1 MPHWTVHDLRRTA
14 RSLMAEI
21 GVADNIAE
29 QVLGHAIRGV
39 HGIYNRHA
47 YFEEKGDALLR
58 LARLVESIV
67 NPPAD
72 NVVAA
77 AGRFSG
83 SRGAGK
89 KRARAQQSEGAAS
102 LR

>member
-1 MPHWTVHDLRRTA
+1 M
-14 RSLMAEI
+14 
-21 GVADNIAE
+21 
-29 QVLGHAIRGV
+29 LGHAIRGV

-58 LARLVESIV
+58 LAGLVESIV
-67 NPPAD
+67 NPPAGD
-72 NVVAA
+72 NVLAA
-77 AGRFSG
+77 AGRFR
-83 SRGAGK
+83 RGARAAGK